1 MDTVTEA
8 DMAIAMA
15 VSWARGWGPEEL
27 SRVGRT
33 SGGTAV
39 RGGVGRVRTTGP

>member
-15 VSWARGWGPEEL
+15 VSWARGGTLGTWRTEQGGLNAQEEL
-27 SRVGRT
+27 ESEVGL
-33 SGGTAV
+33 AE
-39 RGGVGRVRTTGP
+39 